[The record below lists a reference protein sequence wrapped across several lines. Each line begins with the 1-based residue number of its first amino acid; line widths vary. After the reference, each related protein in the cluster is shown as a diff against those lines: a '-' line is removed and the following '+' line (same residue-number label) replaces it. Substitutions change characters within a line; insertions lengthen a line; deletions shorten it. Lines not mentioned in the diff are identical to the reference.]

1 MQFGVGLFSL
11 QTHPEN
17 PSSHAEIYRQALEQ
31 VELAEEMGF
40 DSVWLSEHHFLPNG
54 YCPSMLVT
62 ASAMAAVT
70 KRIRIGTAALIFPL
84 HNPVRVAEDAAVV
97 DNISNGRFTLGV
109 ALGYRQEEFDGFG
122 IPMKQR
128 TSRLEEGIDVIVKS
142 WTEDNFSFEG
152 KRYKFRNLNVTP
164 KPVQK
169 PHIPIYIGAIEEPAI
184 RRAGRLGYPLLIG
197 PLRTTQM
204 LRDTLNIYN
213 DAANEAWKDPG
224 DIQHILLRRVYV
236 AEDRKRAQQ
245 EADKYITNMYRFFF
259 NLGIKVSIRGKQVT
273 GPDDPLFDY
282 LAEDRF
288 IIGDPDDCI
297 NEVKRYRDELGI
309 NYIMCSVIFPE
320 ATHEIISR
328 FIELFGKEVIPRV
341 G

>member
-1 MQFGVGLFSL
+1 MKFGVGLFSL

-31 VELAEEMGF
+31 VKLAEEMGF

-54 YCPSMLVT
+54 YCPSMLAT

-70 KRIRIGTAALIFPL
+70 NRIRIGTATLILPL

-97 DNISNGRFTLGV
+97 DNISNGRFMLGV

-122 IPMKQR
+122 IPFKQR
-128 TSRLEEGIDVIVKS
+128 TSRLEEGIDVVVKS
-142 WTEDNFSFEG
+142 WTEDNFSYEG
-152 KRYKFRNLNVTP
+152 KRYKFQNLNVTP

-204 LRDTLNIYN
+204 LRDTLDIYN
-213 DAANEAWKDPG
+213 DAAKESGKNPG
-224 DIQHILLRRVYV
+224 DIQHILLRRVYI
-236 AEDRKRAQQ
+236 AEDRKKAKE
-245 EADKYITNMYRFFF
+245 EAEKYITNMYRFFF
-259 NLGIKVSIRGKQVT
+259 NLGSRCPSVGSRLRVPMIRCSITWLKTALSSVT
-273 GPDDPLFDY
+273 
-282 LAEDRF
+282 RRT
-288 IIGDPDDCI
+288 
-297 NEVKRYRDELGI
+297 V
-309 NYIMCSVIFPE
+309 
-320 ATHEIISR
+320 
-328 FIELFGKEVIPRV
+328 
-341 G
+341 